1 MVALFKKEIN
11 TFFSSVTGYLVM
23 IVFLVSIGLFM
34 WVFTDTSVL
43 EYNFATMEQL
53 FSIAPL
59 VFLFL
64 IPAITM
70 KSISEEYAQ
79 GTIELLN
86 TKPLSVGQI
95 VVGKFLASS
104 VLVFFSLLPTI
115 IYYYSIYQ
123 LGSPPGN
130 LDTGAILG
138 SYMGLFLLACCFV
151 AIGMF
156 ASSLTTNQ
164 IVAFIFGA
172 FFCFFLH
179 WAFSFLSRIQIFSGS
194 MELIIQKMGINYHYT
209 NISRGLLDSRDIIY
223 FFSVIVIFLM
233 ATIQVLEKKK

>member
-1 MVALFKKEIN
+1 M
-11 TFFSSVTGYLVM
+11 S
-23 IVFLVSIGLFM
+23 VFLVSIGLFM

-43 EYNFATMEQL
+43 EYNFATMDQL

-79 GTIELLN
+79 GTIELLH
-86 TKPLSVGQI
+86 TKPLSISQI
-95 VVGKFLASS
+95 VVGKFLANTLL
-104 VLVFFSLLPTI
+104 VLFSILPTI
-115 IYYYSIYQ
+115 IYYYSIYY

-130 LDTGAILG
+130 LDTGAIIG
-138 SYMGLFLLACCFV
+138 SYLGLFLLSCCFV

-156 ASSLTTNQ
+156 ASSLTRNQ

-172 FFCFFLH
+172 FFCFFFH
-179 WAFSFLSRIQIFSGS
+179 WAFSFLSRFPFFSGTLD
-194 MELIIQKMGINYHYT
+194 LIIQKMGINYHYT
-209 NISRGLLDSRDIIY
+209 NISRGLLDTRDIIY
-223 FFSVIVIFLM
+223 FFSVIALFLIG
-233 ATIQVLEKKK
+233 TIQVLDKKK